1 MNSLKRATAKI
12 ARPVKRS
19 ATIRL
24 LLSGLGVAAWL
35 FLVTPYLV
43 DAVGCVHNPPEKGRI
58 QCLKPVA
65 QELREDSN
73 IATYATATVAAII
86 AVRLANRN
94 RPESVEQGRGDED
107 TA

>member
-1 MNSLKRATAKI
+1 MNSLKRATAEI

-43 DAVGCVHNPPEKGRI
+43 DAVDCVHNPPEKGRI

-65 QELREDSN
+65 QELRKDSI
-73 IATYATATVAAII
+73 IATYATATVASII
-86 AVRLANRN
+86 AWRLANRN
-94 RPESVEQGRGDED
+94 RVEAAERARRDEE

>member
-1 MNSLKRATAKI
+1 MNTLKRAVAKI

-19 ATIRL
+19 ATIGL
-24 LLSGLGVAAWL
+24 LYGLGLSAWL

-43 DAVGCVHNPPEKGRI
+43 EAVDCVHEPPEKGRI
-58 QCLKPVA
+58 QCLEPVA
-65 QELREDSN
+65 QKLREDSN